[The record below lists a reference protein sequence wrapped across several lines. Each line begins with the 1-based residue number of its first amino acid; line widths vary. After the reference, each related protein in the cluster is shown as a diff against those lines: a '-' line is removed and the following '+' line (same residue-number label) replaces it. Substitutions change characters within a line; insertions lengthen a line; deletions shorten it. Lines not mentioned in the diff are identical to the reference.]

1 VTALLISKELRTE
14 FEPGVTE
21 EMAGGLD
28 KLGTGTFI
36 ETGVAKLPAGVVAV
50 ELTVL
55 LLGGGVLAPTSELLS

>member
-1 VTALLISKELRTE
+1 
-14 FEPGVTE
+14 
-21 EMAGGLD
+21 MAGGLD
-28 KLGTGTFI
+28 ELDSGTFI